1 MDWNKLL
8 AFAGENQFLVM
19 AFVGLTFAIV
29 YTEFSR
35 LTSGFKAVDPAG
47 LTALINRQD
56 ALLVDVS
63 AAADFEK
70 GHIAGAKNVQMS
82 QFDADNKV
90 LAKVRELPVAL
101 VCRSGNTSAE
111 AARKLAKAGFSQVYW
126 LDGTLPP
133 VASPS
138 PQPVLPVKWVLPL
151 TAQGADL
158 ERLE

>member
-82 QFDADNKV
+82 QFDADNKI
-90 LAKVRELPVAL
+90 LAKVRDLPVAV
-101 VCRSGNTSAE
+101 VCRTGNTSAD
-111 AARKLAKAGFSQVYW
+111 AARKLAKAGFKQVHW
-126 LDGTLPP
+126 LDGGIAAWTG
-133 VASPS
+133 A
-138 PQPVLPVKWVLPL
+138 QLPL
-151 TAQGADL
+151 VKGRT
-158 ERLE
+158 

>member
-1 MDWNKLL
+1 MDMNRLL
-8 AFAGENQFLVM
+8 AFAGENQLLVIV
-19 AFVGLTFAIV
+19 FVGLTLAIV

-47 LTALINRQD
+47 LTALINRED

-101 VCRSGNTSAE
+101 VCRTGTVSAD
-111 AARKLAKAGFSQVYW
+111 AARKLAKAGFKQVHW
-126 LDGTLPP
+126 LDGGI
-133 VASPS
+133 AA
-138 PQPVLPVKWVLPL
+138 WVQAQLPL
-151 TAQGADL
+151 VKGKS
-158 ERLE
+158 

>member
-1 MDWNKLL
+1 MDWTRVL
-8 AFAGENQFLVM
+8 AFAGENQVAVLILAGVT
-19 AFVGLTFAIV
+19 VAIL

-63 AAADFEK
+63 PATDFEK
-70 GHIAGAKNVQMS
+70 GHIAGARNVQMS

-90 LAKVRELPVAL
+90 LAKVRELPVVIA
-101 VCRSGNTSAE
+101 CRSGTTSAD

-126 LDGTLPP
+126 LDGG
-133 VASPS
+133 VAAWQQAS
-138 PQPVLPVKWVLPL
+138 LPL
-151 TAQGADL
+151 VKGRA
-158 ERLE
+158 

>member
-1 MDWNKLL
+1 MDWNRLA
-8 AFAGENQFLVM
+8 AFAAEHSIMVPAL
-19 AFVGLTFAIV
+19 ALLTVAII

-63 AAADFEK
+63 GTAEFDK

-90 LAKVRELPVAL
+90 LAKVRELPVAV
-101 VCRSGNTSAE
+101 VCRSGSTSSE
-111 AARKLAKAGFSQVYW
+111 AARKLAKAGFKQVYW
-126 LDGTLPP
+126 LDGGL
-133 VASPS
+133 AAW
-138 PQPVLPVKWVLPL
+138 QQANLPL
-151 TAQGADL
+151 VKGRA
-158 ERLE
+158 

>member
-1 MDWNKLL
+1 MDWTRLL
-8 AFAGENQFLVM
+8 AFAGDNQMLVM
-19 AFVGLTFAIV
+19 IFVGLTMAIV

-47 LTALINRQD
+47 LTALINRED

-90 LAKVRELPVAL
+90 LAKVRELPVAV
-101 VCRSGNTSAE
+101 VCRTGTASAD
-111 AARKLAKAGFSQVYW
+111 AARKLAKAGFKQVHW
-126 LDGTLPP
+126 LDGGI
-133 VASPS
+133 AA
-138 PQPVLPVKWVLPL
+138 WVQAQLPL
-151 TAQGADL
+151 VKGKA
-158 ERLE
+158 

>member
-1 MDWNKLL
+1 MDWNRLI
-8 AFAGENQFLVM
+8 AFAGDNQMLVM
-19 AFVGLTFAIV
+19 IFVGLTLAIV

-90 LAKVRELPVAL
+90 LAKVRELPVAV
-101 VCRSGNTSAE
+101 VCRTGTASAE
-111 AARKLAKAGFSQVYW
+111 AARKLAKAGFKQVHW
-126 LDGTLPP
+126 LDGGI
-133 VASPS
+133 AA
-138 PQPVLPVKWVLPL
+138 WVQAQLPL
-151 TAQGADL
+151 VKGKA
-158 ERLE
+158 

>member
-82 QFDADNKV
+82 QFDADNKM
-90 LAKVRELPVAL
+90 LARVRELPVAL
-101 VCRSGNTSAE
+101 VCRSGTTSAD
-111 AARKLAKAGFSQVYW
+111 AARKLAKAGFTQVYW
-126 LDGTLPP
+126 LDGGL
-133 VASPS
+133 AAW
-138 PQPVLPVKWVLPL
+138 QQANLPL
-151 TAQGADL
+151 VKGRA
-158 ERLE
+158 